1 MKKTIENIFIMC
13 LFFAAGSFITAQSE
27 TGRGFENRFFRLDFE
42 EEQIELDD
50 FREFFFTT
58 FPHDDPTE
66 GDVVYD
72 RVKWKNSDMVSLR
85 ETGLLGYIKYRDD
98 NSSYDSFRFTS
109 KPYYNLNEKVK
120 QILFVFK
127 GKLPSG
133 MGIWPAWWLNGSR
146 QQEWLYTGE
155 DLINDEMLD
164 KYSGKGRY
172 YETPSPVNCTDWP
185 AAGEVD
191 IIETINGDN
200 LIHNTIHTCPQ
211 MCDSEWNG
219 NGVII
224 NCANGN
230 ETDPNA
236 GCSGVPYEVDSPE
249 GTFACYW
256 KDNSFHFYYWE
267 PSEDVRFEE
276 GPLSNNPN
284 PEIWNKRNLKNS
296 VRFSD
301 GDTGCDESIHQEWQC
316 ASCEGYN
323 ECNFVNLKMIFN
335 ITLCGKWAGRNFD
348 GTESSLENC
357 KRYITADGVKYID
370 DQFFRI
376 EFVSVSAIK

>member
-1 MKKTIENIFIMC
+1 MNKTITNIFIMC
-13 LFFAAGSFITAQSE
+13 LLFATGSLIQAQTE
-27 TGRGFENRFFRLDFE
+27 TVRGFENRFFRLDFQ

-72 RVKWKNSDMVSLR
+72 RVKWKNSDMVSLNK
-85 ETGLLGYIKYRDD
+85 TGLLGYIKYRDD

-146 QQEWLYTGE
+146 QAEWLYTGE
-155 DLINDEMLD
+155 DVVNDEMLD

-236 GCSGVPYEVDSPE
+236 GCSGEPYEVDSPE

-256 KDNSFHFYYWE
+256 QENSLKFYYWK
-267 PSEDVRFEE
+267 PSEDVRFEG
-276 GPLSNNPN
+276 GPLSKNPN

-301 GDTGCDESIHQEWQC
+301 GGTGCDESIHQEWQC
-316 ASCEGYN
+316 TSCECYN

-348 GTESSLENC
+348 DTESSLNNC
-357 KRYITADGVKYID
+357 KSYIANDGVKYID
-370 DQFFRI
+370 DQYFRI